1 MTRYED
7 FERDPSWTREHDPT
21 RPPLSTP
28 DLPRRLGALATTAAQ
43 LDALDNP
50 LPIGGTM
57 SLRDTIAQ
65 IAALQR
71 AIQDQTR
78 LINDFLKSNADTM
91 QLVRTELKG
100 STKGY
105 DQQMLTA
112 LTQTEAS
119 LRSSLTGLQQA
130 SGALDRVR
138 AI

>member
-1 MTRYED
+1 
-7 FERDPSWTREHDPT
+7 
-21 RPPLSTP
+21 
-28 DLPRRLGALATTAAQ
+28 
-43 LDALDNP
+43 
-50 LPIGGTM
+50 M